1 MESSKSFRDSKNLG
15 GSKNINDKK
24 EQEIVVTTTMSKGY
38 QITVPSVIR
47 KALGLEPGD
56 AVNFRMERGQAV
68 LKKMPT
74 REEQIRAML
83 KEFDKLNEEY
93 EKRMTPEQKEFAK
106 MTAGWT
112 ARQYRE
118 YIDSLP
124 ETKQYWKV
132 KYGV

>member
-1 MESSKSFRDSKNLG
+1 MESSKSLGDSKN
-15 GSKNINDKK
+15 KNQTK
-24 EQEIVVTTTMSKGY
+24 EKEIIVTTTMSKGY

-56 AVNFRMERGQAV
+56 AVDFRMERGQAV
-68 LKKMPT
+68 LRPAET
-74 REEQIRAML
+74 QEQKVRRI
-83 KEFDKLNEEY
+83 FDELDRMRIER
-93 EKRMTPEQKEFAK
+93 EKRMTPKQKEFAK

-124 ETKQYWKV
+124 ETKQYWKE